1 MLKTRPIDKALYE
14 LEKVADTKGLYLE
27 DVLGYVELCE
37 FLTDLDIYGCSTKGF
52 DKAACVDVLKACI
65 VHVFPTLADNPMWW
79 FHHKI
84 VEVYYNDH
92 R

>member
-14 LEKVADTKGLYLE
+14 LEKVADTKGLHLE

-37 FLTDLDIYGCSTKGF
+37 FLTDLDVYGCSDKGF
-52 DKAACVDVLKACI
+52 YREDCVNVLKACI
-65 VHVFPTLADNPMWW
+65 VHVFPNLSKDPMWW
-79 FHHKI
+79 FQHKI